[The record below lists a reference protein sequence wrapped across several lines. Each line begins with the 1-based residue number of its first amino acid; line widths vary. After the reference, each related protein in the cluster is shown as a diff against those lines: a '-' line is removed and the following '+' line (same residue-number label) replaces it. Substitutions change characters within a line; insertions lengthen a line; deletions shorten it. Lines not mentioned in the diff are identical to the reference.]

1 MLGLPTETVE
11 DMEDIA
17 ILSDKIAR
25 VYYAEIPKENRNG
38 KVQVTAST
46 SFFVPKPFT
55 PFQWAPMCT
64 KEEYL
69 GKARIVN
76 TKMKEMLNH
85 KSLKYNWHEADI
97 TVLEGV
103 FARGDRRIGKVILRA
118 YQKGCLYDAWSESFH
133 NNLWMEA
140 FAEEGIDI
148 GFYNLR
154 ERDLDE
160 ILPWDFIDAGITKE
174 FLKREWQHAKEEKV
188 TPNCRA
194 ACSGCGAKV
203 FGGGV
208 CYENKN

>member
-1 MLGLPTETVE
+1 
-11 DMEDIA
+11 
-17 ILSDKIAR
+17 
-25 VYYAEIPKENRNG
+25 
-38 KVQVTAST
+38 
-46 SFFVPKPFT
+46 
-55 PFQWAPMCT
+55 
-64 KEEYL
+64 
-69 GKARIVN
+69 
-76 TKMKEMLNH
+76 
-85 KSLKYNWHEADI
+85 
-97 TVLEGV
+97 
-103 FARGDRRIGKVILRA
+103 
-118 YQKGCLYDAWSESFH
+118 
-133 NNLWMEA
+133 MEA

-188 TPNCRA
+188 TPNCKA